1 MQPRFPLHKIGQGL
15 TVLVLAAVLSGCAAA
30 VIGGIAIGASMSHDR
45 RGSGTVVEDK
55 QLGVK
60 IRDRLHA
67 EGGPGVDNHI
77 KTVTYNLVVLLLGEV
92 DSEANRKRAEDIAKA
107 IPTVRWV
114 VNELAVA
121 PQTSIKSRSHDAYLN
136 SKAKSVL
143 FGRGIDG
150 FDPSR
155 VDVTT
160 VRDTVYM
167 MGLVTRQEAD
177 AAAERVN
184 RVRGVNKVVKVFEYL
199 DDPQDQ
205 PSNG

>member
-1 MQPRFPLHKIGQGL
+1 MPNPLDVHKAGRIL
-15 TVLVLAAVLSGCAAA
+15 ILLVAATLLSGCAAA
-30 VIGGIAIGASMSHDR
+30 VIGGIAIGASMHHDR

-60 IRDRLHA
+60 IRDRLHEA
-67 EGGPGVDNHI
+67 DGPGEDNHI

-92 DSEANRKRAEDIAKA
+92 ETDSERQRAEEIAA
-107 IPTVRWV
+107 SIPTVRWV
-114 VNELAVA
+114 VNELEVM
-121 PQTSIKSRSHDAYLN
+121 PQSSLKARSHDAYLN

-150 FDPSR
+150 FDPTR

-167 MGLVTRQEAD
+167 MGLVTREEAD
-177 AAAERVN
+177 AAAERVS
-184 RVRGVNKVVKVFEYL
+184 RVRGVEKVIKVFEY
-199 DDPQDQ
+199 QDE
-205 PSNG
+205 

>member
-1 MQPRFPLHKIGQGL
+1 MPYQQHLQMAGRIL
-15 TVLVLAAVLSGCAAA
+15 TAILIAALLNGCAAV
-30 VIGGIAIGASMSHDR
+30 VIGGIAIGASMHHDR

-60 IRDRLHA
+60 IRDRLH
-67 EGGPGVDNHI
+67 EDGGPGEDNHI

-92 DSEANRKRAEDIAKA
+92 NTDTERQRAEEIAAA

-114 VNELAVA
+114 VNELEVM
-121 PQTSIKSRSHDAYLN
+121 PQTSLKSRSHDAYLN

-150 FDPSR
+150 FDPTR

-167 MGLVTRQEAD
+167 MGLVTREEAD
-177 AAAERVN
+177 AAAERVS
-184 RVRGVNKVVKVFEYL
+184 RVRGVKKVVKVFEY
-199 DDPQDQ
+199 QDE
-205 PSNG
+205 

>member
-1 MQPRFPLHKIGQGL
+1 MPNPLDVHKAGRLLIL
-15 TVLVLAAVLSGCAAA
+15 LVATTLLSGCAAA
-30 VIGGIAIGASMSHDR
+30 VIGGIAIGASMHHDR

-60 IRDRLHA
+60 IRDRLHEA
-67 EGGPGVDNHI
+67 DGPGEDNHI

-92 DSEANRKRAEDIAKA
+92 ETDSERQRAEEIAA
-107 IPTVRWV
+107 SIPTVRWV
-114 VNELAVA
+114 VNELEVM
-121 PQTSIKSRSHDAYLN
+121 PQTSLKARSHDAYLN

-150 FDPSR
+150 FDPTR

-167 MGLVTRQEAD
+167 MGLVTREEAD
-177 AAAERVN
+177 AAAERVS
-184 RVRGVNKVVKVFEYL
+184 RVRGVEKVIKVFEY
-199 DDPQDQ
+199 QD
-205 PSNG
+205 

>member
-1 MQPRFPLHKIGQGL
+1 VPNPLDVHKLGRIL
-15 TVLVLAAVLSGCAAA
+15 ILLVATTLLSGCAAA
-30 VIGGIAIGASMSHDR
+30 IIGGIAIGASMHHDR

-60 IRDRLHA
+60 IRDRLHQA
-67 EGGPGVDNHI
+67 DGPGEDNHI

-92 DSEANRKRAEDIAKA
+92 ETDSERQRAEEIAA
-107 IPTVRWV
+107 SIPTVRWV
-114 VNELAVA
+114 VNELEVM
-121 PQTSIKSRSHDAYLN
+121 PQTSLKARSHDAYLN

-150 FDPSR
+150 FDPTR

-167 MGLVTRQEAD
+167 MGLVTREEAD
-177 AAAERVN
+177 AAAERVS
-184 RVRGVNKVVKVFEYL
+184 RVRGVEKVIKVFEY
-199 DDPQDQ
+199 QD
-205 PSNG
+205 